1 MWNVEIHPL
10 LFITSPSYIKE
21 KSIDEGNI
29 EEESTSIYVRPI
41 PEKME
46 NSLIARQLHYFSKP
60 VKEPRMLLFIL
71 ESGERIHASID
82 KINGSQV
89 LLNCFE
95 TKRWIHA
102 NEIVM
107 IHHTV

>member
-10 LFITSPSYIKE
+10 LFITSPSYIQE
-21 KSIDEGNI
+21 KSI

-41 PEKME
+41 PEKIE
-46 NSLIARQLHYFSKP
+46 NSLIARQLNYFSKP
-60 VKEPRMLLFIL
+60 VKEPRTLLFIL
-71 ESGERIHASID
+71 QSGERIHASID

-89 LLNCFE
+89 LLNCFQ

-107 IHHTV
+107 IHHTF

>member
-10 LFITSPSYIKE
+10 LFIASPSYIQE
-21 KSIDEGNI
+21 KKIEEI

-41 PEKME
+41 SEKIE
-46 NSLIARQLHYFSKP
+46 NSLIARQLNYFAKP

-71 ESGERIHASID
+71 QSGERIHASID

-89 LLNCFE
+89 LLNCFQ

>member
-10 LFITSPSYIKE
+10 LFITSPSYIQE
-21 KSIDEGNI
+21 KSI
-29 EEESTSIYVRPI
+29 EEESTSIYVRPT
-41 PEKME
+41 PEKIE

-71 ESGERIHASID
+71 ESGERIHASIE
-82 KINGSQV
+82 KINGGQV
-89 LLNCFE
+89 LLNCFQ